1 MIIQRKREHLPNEKK
16 RGNITMKCATELMTI
31 AKVKAEEIAR
41 AEQEKRERETMA
53 RIARTIKHCEELGNT
68 LESMAE
74 QGKEPSLVFYTDK
87 HYRPMK
93 PTHDDYAD
101 GRQSFIWSYDD
112 IDLEMLKEYF
122 EQYCFN
128 LTIKQFDYWCY
139 GLGLNQGYV
148 ITISPAPKCSI

>member
-1 MIIQRKREHLPNEKK
+1 
-16 RGNITMKCATELMTI
+16 MKCATELMAI
-31 AKVKAEEIAR
+31 AKVKAKEIAR

-53 RIARTIKHCEELGNT
+53 RIARTIKHCEDLGNT

-74 QGKEPSLVFYTDK
+74 QGKEPSAVFYTDEY
-87 HYRPMK
+87 HRLMT
-93 PTHDDYAD
+93 PTYSRYAD
-101 GRQSFIWSYDD
+101 GRKSFIWSRES

-122 EQYCFN
+122 AQYCFN

>member
-1 MIIQRKREHLPNEKK
+1 
-16 RGNITMKCATELMTI
+16 MKCATELMTI

-68 LESMAE
+68 LERMAE
-74 QGKEPSLVFYTDK
+74 QGKEPSVTFYTDEY
-87 HYRPMK
+87 HRLME
-93 PTHDDYAD
+93 PTYSRYAD
-101 GRQSFIWSYDD
+101 GRKSFIWSRES

-128 LTIKQFDYWCY
+128 LTVKQFDYWYY